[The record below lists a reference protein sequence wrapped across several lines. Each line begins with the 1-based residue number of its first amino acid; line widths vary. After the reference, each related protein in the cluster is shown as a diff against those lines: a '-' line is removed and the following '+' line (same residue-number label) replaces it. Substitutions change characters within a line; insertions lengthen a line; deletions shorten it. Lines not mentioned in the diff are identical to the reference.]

1 MTWLAAQRELSQ
13 GSSGLTQCLGADAI
27 RTAIDGSPRSRR
39 QGGTRSV
46 EPGIVGASPRSFR
59 SESPLHP
66 TGPSPRSVSE
76 LSAGVSDRDSRR
88 SGLVM
93 LYRVVPGAML
103 RGRALRA
110 VVALETSPFWAR
122 RLSDDSPLCG
132 SSQRARALMEM
143 S

>member
-1 MTWLAAQRELSQ
+1 
-13 GSSGLTQCLGADAI
+13 
-27 RTAIDGSPRSRR
+27 
-39 QGGTRSV
+39 
-46 EPGIVGASPRSFR
+46 
-59 SESPLHP
+59 
-66 TGPSPRSVSE
+66 
-76 LSAGVSDRDSRR
+76 
-88 SGLVM
+88 M